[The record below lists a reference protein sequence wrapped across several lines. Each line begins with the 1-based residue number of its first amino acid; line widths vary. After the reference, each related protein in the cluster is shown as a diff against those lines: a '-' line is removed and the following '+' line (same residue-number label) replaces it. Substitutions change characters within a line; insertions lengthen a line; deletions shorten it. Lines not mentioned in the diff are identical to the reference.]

1 MFNTIIFWTGII
13 IYSILNVIASS
24 YFRTGQIKK
33 ESFSYIFLL
42 SITLGIISY
51 LIKIPLLYFY
61 SGDMSIMIIN
71 IVITV
76 SIFIT
81 AVFYSQIIL
90 KEKINY
96 YTYIII
102 ILIILLILLNDW
114 LNYVFSKKNKI

>member
-1 MFNTIIFWTGII
+1 MFNKIIFWIGIV

-33 ESFSYIFLL
+33 ESFTHIFLL
-42 SITLGIISY
+42 SITIGIISY
-51 LIKIPLLYFY
+51 FVKIPVLYFC

-71 IVITV
+71 IIITV
-76 SIFIT
+76 SIFIGS
-81 AVFYSQIIL
+81 VFYSQIIL

-102 ILIILLILLNDW
+102 FLIVLLILLNDW
-114 LNYVFSKKNKI
+114 LNYIFSKKNIK